1 MTEGTLQGQSS
12 TSRFQAWMLAIR
24 PKTLPA
30 GAVPVVVG
38 TALAAVDGK
47 MLPIAAVVALLCALG
62 IQVATNFINEIY
74 DFRKGADTA
83 DRLGPTRTVAAG
95 LVSEKNMIVVSVF
108 LLVAVFFMG
117 LYLVYLA
124 GWPILLVGLLSMF
137 FAWAYTGGPFPI
149 AYSGLGDLFV
159 FIFFGLVAVGGTYYV
174 QAQEVTFPVLT
185 AAIAPGLFSVNI
197 LLVNNIRDIDTDR
210 KVGKMTLPAR
220 IGGGNA
226 RWLYLGFTIVAY
238 FVPVWMWMTGYSLWV
253 MLSWLSLPLA
263 VSQTKTLFGSDG
275 RALNAVLAGTGRV
288 MTLYG
293 FLFSAGLLVPALSAL
308 FL

>member
-1 MTEGTLQGQSS
+1 MNGGELNSQVKP
-12 TSRFQAWMLAIR
+12 SRFGAWMMAIR

-30 GAVPVVVG
+30 GAVPVIVG
-38 TALAAVDGK
+38 TALASADGK
-47 MLPIAAVVALLCALG
+47 FLPAAALVALLCALG

-83 DRLGPTRTVAAG
+83 ERLGPTRTVAAG
-95 LVSEKNMIVVSVF
+95 LISEKTMTVVSVLL
-108 LLVAVFFMG
+108 LLVVFVMG

-124 GWPILLVGLLSMF
+124 GWPILVVGLLSML
-137 FAWAYTGGPFPI
+137 FAWAYTGGPYPI

-174 QAQEVTFPVLT
+174 QAGEVSFPVLT
-185 AAIAPGLFSVNI
+185 AAVAPGIFSVNI

-226 RWLYLGFTIVAY
+226 RWLYLGLTIVAY
-238 FVPVWMWMTGYSLWV
+238 FVPVWMWMTGYSLWC
-253 MLSWLSLPLA
+253 LLAWISLPLA
-263 VSQTKTLFGSDG
+263 IGQVKALFQSEGK
-275 RALNAVLAGTGRV
+275 ALNEVLAGTGKV
-288 MTLYG
+288 MTVYG
-293 FLFSAGLLVPALSAL
+293 ILFSTGLLVPT
-308 FL
+308 FLNL